1 MLVYTKE
8 IAPDVFLGLWRMEE
22 DTSRDDCPQEV
33 VSTLDSFCAR
43 RQQEVASTYSLLHAM
58 TGEKGLLIQHDPSGK
73 PSIDG
78 WNISI
83 SHTKGYVA
91 IILSHDRNVAIDVEC
106 ISPRVNKIVG
116 RFLRPDEKAPDLL
129 SRLVHW
135 CAKETMYKY
144 FSGQRLGFDE
154 MRVRPFPLNI
164 SGRIEAENMKTSEL
178 LNIHYVCDDEYVM
191 TWSYGV

>member
-33 VSTLDSFCAR
+33 ASTLGSFCAR
-43 RQQEVASTYSLLHAM
+43 RQQEVSSTYSLLHAM

-91 IILSHDRNVAIDVEC
+91 IILSHNRNVAIDVEC
-106 ISPRVNKIVG
+106 ISPRVNKIAS

-164 SGRIEAENMKTSEL
+164 SSKIEAENMKTSEL
-178 LNIHYVCDDEYVM
+178 LNVHYVCDDEYVM
-191 TWSYGV
+191 TWSNGV

>member
-8 IAPDVFLGLWRMEE
+8 IAPDVILGLWRMEE

-33 VSTLDSFCAR
+33 ASTFGSFCAR

-58 TGEKGLLIQHDPSGK
+58 TGEKGFLIQHYPSGK
-73 PSIDG
+73 PYIDG

-91 IILSHDRNVAIDVEC
+91 IILSHNCNVAIDVEC
-106 ISPRVNKIVG
+106 ISPRVNKVAY
-116 RFLRPDEKAPDLL
+116 RFLRPDENAPDLL

-144 FSGQRLGFDE
+144 FSEQHLGFDE
-154 MRVRPFPLNI
+154 MRVRPFPLH
-164 SGRIEAENMKTSEL
+164 SFGDIEAENMRMPKVI
-178 LNIHYVCDDEYVM
+178 NVHYVCNDEYVM
-191 TWSYGV
+191 AWSYGV

>member
-8 IAPDVFLGLWRMEE
+8 IASDVLLGLWRMEE
-22 DTSRDDCPQEV
+22 RTSWDDCPQEV
-33 VSTLDSFCAR
+33 VFELGAFCAGR
-43 RQQEVASTYSLLHAM
+43 RQEVASTYSLLHAM
-58 TGEKGLLIQHDPSGK
+58 MGEKGILIQHDSSGK

-91 IILSHDRNVAIDVEC
+91 IILSHSRNVAIDLEY
-106 ISPRVNKIVG
+106 INPRVNKIAG
-116 RFLRPDEKAPDLL
+116 RFLRSDENAPDLL

-144 FSGQRLGFDE
+144 FSEQHLGFEE
-154 MRVRPFPLNI
+154 MRVRPF
-164 SGRIEAENMKTSEL
+164 SVRSCGEIEAENMKTSKV
-178 LNIHYVCDDEYVM
+178 LNVHYVCNDEYVM
-191 TWSYGV
+191 AWSY